1 MIFEV
6 IGATNF
12 GRYLYKYVKNN
23 KATLRQDDTKKLKK
37 KKKTNVIPFTGSV
50 RNQQIKEF
58 SADNID
64 KKSAQRKL
72 TDRNM
77 AISTVSLG
85 LAIAGKLFYFPLAL
99 LSGPGILYITQFAIR
114 QAFYGL
120 YKEKKFTVDFL
131 SATMKVLLL
140 INGYLVFASFSVF
153 MFSLNRKL
161 LDKISDNSKKNII
174 DVFKQQPTTVWVV
187 HNDIEREIPFEELKP
202 GDTVMVGAGSTIPV
216 DGVITEG
223 SASVDQH
230 ILTGEFQP
238 IEKDA
243 GAEVFALTLVL
254 SGKIYIQ
261 ARETG
266 QETTAAQIA
275 KILNNTISTKTDVQ
289 VWSREISDKSVLPT
303 FVLSA
308 VTLPFIGPI
317 GALGVLN
324 SHFKYRASIA
334 SAIGIMN
341 YLDIASH
348 NGILVKDGH
357 TFELLEKI
365 DTVVFD
371 KTGTL
376 TEEQP
381 CVAAIHVYGDY
392 SEQEVLRYAA
402 AAETKQTHPIA
413 KAILQYAADEQLELP
428 AIDEAAYKLGYGLT
442 VSIEGHIVR
451 IGSVRFLEQEDI
463 DIAEDIRI
471 AHTDF
476 QQRGVPMIAVAVDD
490 IAVGAIEM
498 IAAIRPGTKELIHE
512 LTHECGIKST
522 YIISGDHDAPT
533 RQLAKELGIDHYFA
547 EVLPEEKAE
556 LIKKL
561 QAEGR
566 SVCYVGDGIND
577 SIALQEADVSV
588 SIRGASTVATDAAQ
602 IVLMGKT
609 LNKLPFLFGMGQQFN
624 GHMKKV
630 VATVIVPCAI
640 SAGGSILFFNMG
652 LIQSFIFPQIGLLAG
667 IAVAMRP
674 VLKHCKE
681 DNKQLEQQKIALK
694 QDQKRLDQ

>member
-6 IGATNF
+6 MSATSF
-12 GRYLYKYVKNN
+12 GMYLYKHVKKN
-23 KATLRQDDTKKLKK
+23 KATLLQVQTDKPRKK
-37 KKKTNVIPFTGSV
+37 KKPRILPFTGSA

-58 SADNID
+58 SADNIN
-64 KKSAQRKL
+64 KKNAQQRL
-72 TDRNM
+72 TDRNL
-77 AISTVSLG
+77 AVSSVSLG
-85 LAIAGKLFYFPLAL
+85 LAITGKLFYFPLAL
-99 LSGPGILYITQFAIR
+99 LSLPGILYITQFAIR
-114 QAFYGL
+114 QAFHGL
-120 YKEKKFTVDFL
+120 YKEKKLTVDFL
-131 SATMKVLLL
+131 SATMKILLL

-174 DVFKQQPTTVWVV
+174 DVFKQQPSTVWVV
-187 HNDIEREIPFEELKP
+187 HDNVELEIPFEELKP

-216 DGVITEG
+216 DGIITEG

-238 IEKDA
+238 KEKDA
-243 GAEVFALTLVL
+243 GDDVFALTLVL

-275 KILNNTISTKTDVQ
+275 TILNNTISTKTDVQ

-308 VTLPFIGPI
+308 ATAPFIGPV

-357 TFELLEKI
+357 TFELLEKV

-381 CVAAIHVYGDY
+381 CVATIHVYGDY
-392 SEQEVLRYAA
+392 TEREVLRYAA

-428 AIDEAAYKLGYGLT
+428 NIEDAAYKLGYGLT

-451 IGSVRFLEQEDI
+451 VGSVRFLEQEDI
-463 DIAEDIRI
+463 SISDEIRA
-471 AHTDF
+471 AHTHCQD
-476 QQRGVPMIAVAVDD
+476 RGAPMIAVSIDD
-490 IAVGAIEM
+490 AAVGAIEM

-522 YIISGDHDAPT
+522 YIISGDHEAPT
-533 RQLAKELGIDHYFA
+533 RQLAEELGINHYFA

-556 LIKKL
+556 LIKQL
-561 QAEGR
+561 QAEGK

-609 LNKLPFLFGMGQQFN
+609 LNKLPFLFSMGQEFN

-630 VATVIVPCAI
+630 VTTVITPCVI
-640 SAGGSILFFNMG
+640 SVGGSIMFFNFG

-674 VLKHCKE
+674 VLKRCKE
-681 DNKQLEQQKIALK
+681 DQKKLEQQNWSSK
-694 QDQKRLDQ
+694 Q

>member
-6 IGATNF
+6 ISASSLGM
-12 GRYLYKYVKNN
+12 YLYNHVKKN
-23 KATLRQDDTKKLKK
+23 KKALQKAKKNRPKK
-37 KKKTNVIPFTGSV
+37 ARVMPFTGNA
-50 RNQQIKEF
+50 RDQQLKEF
-58 SADNID
+58 SAGNIN
-64 KKSAQRKL
+64 KKTPHQQL

-77 AISTVSLG
+77 AVSVGSLG
-85 LAIAGKLFYFPLAL
+85 LAIIGKLFYFPIGL
-99 LSGPGILYITQFAIR
+99 LSIPGILYITHYAIM
-114 QAFYGL
+114 QAFQGL
-120 YKEKKFTVDFL
+120 FKEKKLTVDFL

-161 LDKISDNSKKNII
+161 LNKVSDNSKKNII
-174 DVFKQQPTTVWVV
+174 DVFKQQPSTVWVV
-187 HNDIEREIPFEELKP
+187 YDDIEREISFEELKT

-216 DGVITEG
+216 DGEIIEG

-238 IEKDA
+238 VEKST
-243 GAEVFALTLVL
+243 GEEVFALTLVL
-254 SGKIYIQ
+254 SGKIYIH

-289 VWSREISDKSVLPT
+289 IWSREISDKSVFPT
-303 FVLSA
+303 FAISA
-308 VTLPFIGPI
+308 VSMPFIGPV

-334 SAIGIMN
+334 SAIGVMN
-341 YLDIASH
+341 YLDMASH

-381 CVAAIHVYGDY
+381 CVAKIHAYGDHT
-392 SEQEVLRYAA
+392 EQEVLRYAA
-402 AAETKQTHPIA
+402 AAEHKQTHPVA
-413 KAILQYAADEQLELP
+413 KAILQQAADDELILP
-428 AIDEAAYKLGYGLT
+428 EIEDAAYKLGYGLT

-451 IGSVRFLEQEDI
+451 VGSVRFLEEEEINISSDIHAAHIHCQEK
-463 DIAEDIRI
+463 
-471 AHTDF
+471 
-476 QQRGVPMIAVAVDD
+476 GSPMIAVAVDD
-490 IAVGAIEM
+490 MAIGAIELA
-498 IAAIRPGTKELIHE
+498 AAIRPGTKELIHE
-512 LTHECGIKST
+512 LIHECGIKST

-533 RQLAKELGIDHYFA
+533 SQLADELGINHYFA
-547 EVLPEEKAE
+547 EVLPEQKAE
-556 LIKKL
+556 LIKQL
-561 QAEGR
+561 QAEGK

-602 IVLMGKT
+602 IILMGKT
-609 LNKLPFLFGMGQQFN
+609 LNQLPFLFGMGQQFN
-624 GHMKKV
+624 NHMKKV
-630 VATVIVPCAI
+630 VVTVVTPSVI
-640 SAGGSILFFNMG
+640 SVGGSIMFFNLG

-674 VLKHCKE
+674 VIKHCKQKPKE
-681 DNKQLEQQKIALK
+681 LEAP
-694 QDQKRLDQ
+694 